1 MKKPESKKKQIKQ
14 SLAVAGTIGVSRR
27 TFVKLVPALGAA
39 ALAAPNLKI
48 SSTLAQGPS
57 PTPSPTP
64 LASPSPTPAPL
75 RVTKEMLR
83 QAEKLIGIELT
94 DAQEAMALQ
103 NVSSNL
109 DRYET
114 LRKIEVPLDTEP
126 ATLFHPALPGTK
138 FTPGPGRQRAGAS
151 LKPTKFKL
159 SRVQSPQF
167 SSLEDLAFAT
177 LPQLAELV
185 RTRKVS
191 PVELTKMY
199 LARLKKYGPKLNC
212 VVTLTEELALA
223 QAAEAEREI
232 KAGKYRGPLHGIPW
246 GAKDLFATK
255 GIRTTWGAE
264 PYREQVIDYDSTVV
278 ERLRDAGAVL
288 VAKLSMGAL
297 AQGGRWFAGMTRNP
311 WQVEEDRIGSSGSSA
326 GPASATAA
334 GLVGFSIG
342 TETLGSIISPS
353 SRCGV
358 AGLRPTYGRIS
369 RYGAMGLSWTM
380 DKIGPICRGVEDC
393 AAALNGIY
401 GPDGK
406 DLTVGDVPFNWEPER
421 AIGKMRI
428 GYIKT
433 EFDQQQDPER
443 KTIYQQALDALKAAG
458 ANLEPIEMPK
468 LPVAALR
475 IILVAEA
482 ATAFDDITRD
492 GRVNQLSG
500 QEPGDWPNTFRSS
513 RFIPAVEYI
522 RAQRARR
529 LLMQEMD
536 ALMSKWDV
544 FVSPAPGSLSLLITN
559 LTGHPAIAVPCGFPK
574 GLPQA
579 IMFTGGLYDEGAPL
593 RVALAFERATQWH
606 AQHPKMNWV

>member
-1 MKKPESKKKQIKQ
+1 
-14 SLAVAGTIGVSRR
+14 
-27 TFVKLVPALGAA
+27 
-39 ALAAPNLKI
+39 
-48 SSTLAQGPS
+48 
-57 PTPSPTP
+57 
-64 LASPSPTPAPL
+64 
-75 RVTKEMLR
+75 MLR

-103 NVSSNL
+103 NVSTNL

-126 ATLFHPALPGTK
+126 ATLFHPALPGKK
-138 FTPGPGRQRAGAS
+138 FGVKPG
-151 LKPTKFKL
+151 KFKL
-159 SRVQSPQF
+159 SKVELPKFGSPG
-167 SSLEDLAFAT
+167 SLEELAFASV
-177 LPQLAELV
+177 PQLAELI

-191 PVELTKMY
+191 PVDLTRMY
-199 LARLKKYGPKLNC
+199 LGRLKKYGPKLNC
-212 VVTLTEELALA
+212 IVTLTEDLALG

-264 PYREQVIDYDSTVV
+264 PYRDQVIDYDATVV
-278 ERLRDAGAVL
+278 ERLREAGAVL

-311 WQVEEDRIGSSGSSA
+311 WQVEEDKVGSSGSSA

-393 AAALNGIY
+393 AAALY
-401 GPDGK
+401 ATSGPDGK
-406 DLTVGDVPFNWEPER
+406 DLTVGDVPFSWEPTR
-421 AIGKMRI
+421 SLGSMRI
-428 GYIKT
+428 GYLKT

-443 KTIYQQALDALKAAG
+443 KAIHQQALDALKAAG
-458 ANLEPIEMPK
+458 ANLQPIELPK
-468 LPVAALR
+468 FSTGALR

-529 LLMQEMD
+529 LLMHEMD
-536 ALMSKWDV
+536 ELMSKWDV
-544 FVSPAPGSLSLLITN
+544 FVSPAPGSASLLVTN
-559 LTGHPAIAVPCGFPK
+559 LTGHPAVAVPCGFPK
-574 GLPQA
+574 GLPQS

-606 AQHPKMNWV
+606 TMHPKLDWA